1 MMLALL
7 FTPHDF
13 DRALR
18 RRRLAALGLMALG
31 ALGCLCYILLPW
43 DGGILPDYARGFY
56 LGASCGIALAGVA
69 LLFRAQ
75 HLLTHPQARKQAQIK
90 EQDERERAIF
100 LQSFYLAGLVTFY
113 LCAAALLVTVAVN
126 RTAAIVLMGVMAV
139 YAAACLPV
147 CPVLCIQATVRG
159 RRTPW
164 NRATLLSQRLFGRRR
179 RRSCRRS

>member
-56 LGASCGIALAGVA
+56 LGASCGIALA
-69 LLFRAQ
+69 
-75 HLLTHPQARKQAQIK
+75 
-90 EQDERERAIF
+90 
-100 LQSFYLAGLVTFY
+100 
-113 LCAAALLVTVAVN
+113 
-126 RTAAIVLMGVMAV
+126 IVLMGVMAV
-139 YAAACLPV
+139 YAAACLCARFFV
-147 CPVLCIQATVRG
+147 SK
-159 RRTPW
+159 
-164 NRATLLSQRLFGRRR
+164 LL
-179 RRSCRRS
+179 

>member
-31 ALGCLCYILLPW
+31 ALGYLCYILLPW

-56 LGASCGIALAGVA
+56 LGASCGLALAGAVVLIRSQY
-69 LLFRAQ
+69 LLRR
-75 HLLTHPQARKQAQIK
+75 PQARRKARIR
-90 EQDERERAIF
+90 EQDERSRAIAAQACQF
-100 LQSFYLAGLVTFY
+100 AGLFTFY
-113 LCAAALLVTVAVN
+113 LCTAALLVTVAVN

-139 YAAACLPV
+139 YAAACLCARFFV
-147 CPVLCIQATVRG
+147 SK
-159 RRTPW
+159 
-164 NRATLLSQRLFGRRR
+164 LL
-179 RRSCRRS
+179 

>member
-31 ALGCLCYILLPW
+31 ALGCLCYSLLPW

-69 LLFRAQ
+69 LLFAPSICSPTLR
-75 HLLTHPQARKQAQIK
+75 
-90 EQDERERAIF
+90 RESRLKSKSRMSGNGPSSSSPSIWRD
-100 LQSFYLAGLVTFY
+100 LSPST
-113 LCAAALLVTVAVN
+113 
-126 RTAAIVLMGVMAV
+126 
-139 YAAACLPV
+139 YAPPPC
-147 CPVLCIQATVRG
+147 
-159 RRTPW
+159 W
-164 NRATLLSQRLFGRRR
+164 
-179 RRSCRRS
+179 

>member
-90 EQDERERAIF
+90 EQDERERAIL
-100 LQSFYLAGLVTFY
+100 LQAFYLAGLVTFY

-139 YAAACLPV
+139 YAAACLCARFFV
-147 CPVLCIQATVRG
+147 SK
-159 RRTPW
+159 
-164 NRATLLSQRLFGRRR
+164 LL
-179 RRSCRRS
+179 

>member
-69 LLFRAQ
+69 LLFR
-75 HLLTHPQARKQAQIK
+75 LKSKSRMSGNGPSSSSPSIWRDLSPST
-90 EQDERERAIF
+90 
-100 LQSFYLAGLVTFY
+100 
-113 LCAAALLVTVAVN
+113 
-126 RTAAIVLMGVMAV
+126 
-139 YAAACLPV
+139 YAPPPC
-147 CPVLCIQATVRG
+147 
-159 RRTPW
+159 W
-164 NRATLLSQRLFGRRR
+164 
-179 RRSCRRS
+179 